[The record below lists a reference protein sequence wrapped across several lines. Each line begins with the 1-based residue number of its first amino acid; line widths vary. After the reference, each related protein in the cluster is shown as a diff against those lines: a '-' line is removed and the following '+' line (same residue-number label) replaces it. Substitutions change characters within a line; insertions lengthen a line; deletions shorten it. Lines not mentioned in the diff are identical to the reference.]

1 MLRAGLL
8 VAFVAACSAFAQS
21 EPRHGPSCRRGLRP
35 RQKNSG
41 YGLISLIYEFPA
53 SSNARNK
60 NGFSYPRSLDLF
72 LWWHLSVMGFDR
84 VHLVVFYNESKVPPT
99 VQDVYGDASCETTW
113 AQHKRLSWEPVP
125 FRPINASVPLDGK
138 PRDFDPN
145 YKAPAIT
152 KAYNAL
158 RSRYDWIA
166 ILDNDELV
174 FRNGTGALD
183 DACPADAP
191 IVAGLRTSLGD
202 AYDHTTSA
210 CLAPFVF
217 ASRRESRG
225 RADTRRVF
233 AAAAA
238 RSRPRGRTTA

>member
-1 MLRAGLL
+1 MNGSR
-8 VAFVAACSAFAQS
+8 
-21 EPRHGPSCRRGLRP
+21 RRRGGDAERRAMQGRVASTPRRRRGTTTAKRSRGSTARAKTERRP
-35 RQKNSG
+35 R
-41 YGLISLIYEFPA
+41 
-53 SSNARNK
+53 RH
-60 NGFSYPRSLDLF
+60 D
-72 LWWHLSVMGFDR
+72 WV
-84 VHLVVFYNESKVPPT
+84 
-99 VQDVYGDASCETTW
+99 
-113 AQHKRLSWEPVP
+113 
-125 FRPINASVPLDGK
+125 
-138 PRDFDPN
+138 
-145 YKAPAIT
+145 AIVDT
-152 KAYNAL
+152 
-158 RSRYDWIA
+158 
-166 ILDNDELV
+166 DELI

-191 IVAGLRTSLGD
+191 IVAGLRTSLAGRESKTGRVAAASTHNVCSPRSLGD

>member
-113 AQHKRLSWEPVP
+113 AKHKRLSWVP
-125 FRPINASVPLDGK
+125 TPWRPNTEAIKSK
-138 PRDFDPN
+138 RYDFDRDD
-145 YKAPAIT
+145 KAPVIR
-152 KAYNAL
+152 KAYDAL
-158 RSRYDWIA
+158 RSRHDWVA
-166 ILDNDELV
+166 IVDTDELI